1 MLVIIQLN
9 VNGVRGKFHKLNKL
23 ARDYNASVVVVCEL
37 KTSNFYAYDRAEL
50 DKLLG
55 YTLYLESARCA
66 VYVSSSLKK
75 QTKQHAVGVDKQ
87 AEDSQFPEEYFHCCA
102 VSITDQTTQQK
113 LLIVS
118 CYRSPSATSSN
129 TTDVFKRCRKCPAT
143 SRTQS

>member
-37 KTSNFYAYDRAEL
+37 KTSNFYAYDRADF

-66 VYVSSSLKK
+66 VYVQNTLKK
-75 QTKQHAVGVDKQ
+75 TSQTAHRRRRQ
-87 AEDSQFPEEYFHCCA
+87 ASGRVQVP
-102 VSITDQTTQQK
+102 
-113 LLIVS
+113 
-118 CYRSPSATSSN
+118 
-129 TTDVFKRCRKCPAT
+129 
-143 SRTQS
+143 